1 MKTLL
6 MCALVGVL
14 FGLCLA
20 AGAGIGLS
28 GM

>member
-6 MCALVGVL
+6 VCALVGVL

-20 AGAGIGLS
+20 AGAGIGVA